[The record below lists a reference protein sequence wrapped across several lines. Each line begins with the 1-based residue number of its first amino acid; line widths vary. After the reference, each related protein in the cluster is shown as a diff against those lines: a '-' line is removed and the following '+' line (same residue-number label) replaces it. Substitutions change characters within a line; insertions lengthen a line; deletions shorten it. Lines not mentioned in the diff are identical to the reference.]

1 MRRYIKAVMLVTGL
15 KLVSLTSAITE
26 DDNVVGLRD
35 ANSSRERPR
44 LDAYD
49 IDDQTQQKMEERK
62 ENFNF
67 NADVSRLMDIIIN
80 SLYTKKEVFIR
91 ELISNASDALD
102 KARFLSIKDASFLD
116 SKPELEVKI
125 DFDYEA
131 KTISITDSGIGM
143 TKAELVKNLGT
154 VAKSGTTAFLEAMGT
169 GDTGMSMIGQF
180 GVGFYSAFLVANKVV
195 VTSKHN
201 DDEQYVWTSTA
212 DSKFFVTKDPR
223 GDTLKRG
230 TRVTLHLKDD
240 AVEYIEEE
248 RIKNLV
254 KKYSEF
260 INYPISLYVS
270 HQVEEQVPADSDAEA
285 EGKGQVHVEQGDVEI
300 TTEDE
305 KEATEDQEPKFK
317 TVTKQVWDWQL
328 INEIKAIWLRPKSEI
343 TEREYNDF
351 YKVITKDTEDPLAY
365 SHFSAEGEIEFKA
378 ILYVPRTAPYDLFED
393 YHGVSSKL
401 KLYVR
406 RVLITEEFTDLMPKY
421 LNFVTGVVDSDDLPL
436 NVSREQLQQMKMIK
450 VLSKKLVR
458 KTIDMIQE
466 LADDQYE
473 YVDDEGEEE
482 IDNSEEVVD
491 EAAKEDSTTE
501 DKKDDDDKYEKFWSN
516 FGKNIKLGV
525 IEDSSNR
532 MKLAKLLRFYS
543 TENPEELTNLDEY
556 ISRMKDDQDT
566 ILYLP
571 GDSKSAILKSPILK
585 KYQKNGYEVLLM
597 PDPID
602 EFTLQHLSEYEKRK
616 VQSIAKEDV
625 KVFDKDESQKQK

>member
-1 MRRYIKAVMLVTGL
+1 
-15 KLVSLTSAITE
+15 
-26 DDNVVGLRD
+26 
-35 ANSSRERPR
+35 
-44 LDAYD
+44 
-49 IDDQTQQKMEERK
+49 
-62 ENFNF
+62 
-67 NADVSRLMDIIIN
+67 
-80 SLYTKKEVFIR
+80 
-91 ELISNASDALD
+91 
-102 KARFLSIKDASFLD
+102 
-116 SKPELEVKI
+116 
-125 DFDYEA
+125 
-131 KTISITDSGIGM
+131 M

-195 VTSKHN
+195 VTSKNN

-285 EGKGQVHVEQGDVEI
+285 EAKGQVHVEQGDVEI

-305 KEATEDQEPKFK
+305 KEASEEQEPKFK

-421 LNFVTGVVDSDDLPL
+421 LNFVTGVIDSDDLPL

-482 IDNSEEVVD
+482 IDNSDEVVD
-491 EAAKEDSTTE
+491 EAAKEDGSTE

-543 TENPEELTNLDEY
+543 TENPEELTSLDEY

-625 KVFDKDESQKQK
+625 KVFDKDESQKQKQQKIKDMFKPLTDFFKKHLGKKVEKV